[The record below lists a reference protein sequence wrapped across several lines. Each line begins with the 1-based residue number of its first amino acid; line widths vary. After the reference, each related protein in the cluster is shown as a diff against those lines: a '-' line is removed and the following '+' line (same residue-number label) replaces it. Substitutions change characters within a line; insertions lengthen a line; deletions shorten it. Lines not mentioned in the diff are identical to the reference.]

1 MEAEGERRDQ
11 IDDLFSPN
19 TTKRERV
26 VKRGKDSGEGRDLGR
41 DADAQTHQRQG
52 QTLSPL

>member
-1 MEAEGERRDQ
+1 MGAEGERRDQ